1 MGGAKTVIERD
12 MEELLWS
19 HPEKLLNEPLTPFR
33 RQPSSQVG
41 RADLIFKDRLGRF
54 LVVEIKKGTLPRG
67 AINQLVDY
75 YGMLKQEFQDEPVEL
90 VAVANLIPKE
100 RALACI
106 KFDIEPREIS
116 EKRFADVAR
125 EVGYELKRERESQN
139 IGSASL
145 QAAPQATV
153 PRPLHATRTFG
164 RVEKAWFYSP
174 SLIERPVFL
183 AFVNAKGNCSL
194 RMYDAMD
201 GGFLGRTYG
210 LGDYREAFQEQL
222 SRSVAV
228 NISVQPNLE
237 TACKQRLPAT
247 VLAELQAQ
255 RR

>member
-1 MGGAKTVIERD
+1 VIERD
-12 MEELLWS
+12 MEELLWN
-19 HPEKLLNEPLTPFR
+19 HPEKLLNESLQPFR

-75 YGMLKQEFQDEPVEL
+75 YGMLKQEFENEPVEL
-90 VAVANLIPKE
+90 MAVANLIPKE

-125 EVGYELKRERESQN
+125 EVGYELQRERDSQLV
-139 IGSASL
+139 GSSSL
-145 QAAPQATV
+145 QPAPRAKSTGSSHA
-153 PRPLHATRTFG
+153 PRNFN

-174 SLIERPVFL
+174 SVIERPVFL
-183 AFVNAKGNCSL
+183 AFVNAKGNCSM
-194 RMYDAMD
+194 RMFDAMD
-201 GGFLGRTYG
+201 GSFLGRTYG
-210 LGDYREAFQEQL
+210 LGDYREAFRDQL
-222 SRSVAV
+222 SRSVSV
-228 NISVQPNLE
+228 NVSVQPNLE
-237 TACKQRLPAT
+237 TTCKQRLPTT

-255 RR
+255 RQ